1 MNVMMNFS
9 RRFRKAA
16 PIALVV
22 AALSL
27 IGPASALA
35 QDDPK
40 PGALTIANALAAQE
54 AVHQASAA
62 FGGGAAAQQPA
73 AADSGFLD
81 FFRKTELAGFADM
94 YFHYNFNTPTT
105 GASTPLRNFDSQ
117 HNQFSFA
124 LAELAFIKPATS
136 DDRVGFRLDLD
147 YGPVADA
154 VNAFEPGGD
163 AFRNIQQGYISY
175 MAPVGSG
182 LTVDI
187 GKFVTQHGAEVIE
200 AKDNWNYSRSLLFAL
215 AIPYYH
221 MGVRVAYAPNDKVI
235 VGGAIVNGWNNAT
248 DNNSGKTVGLQAVL
262 KPAASV
268 SIVQNYMGGPE
279 QTDNGDDWRHLADT
293 TITYTVNDVF
303 SVMGNY
309 DYGRDTGSDQTWQGV
324 GLYAKAQANPNFAL
338 IPRIEFL
345 EDKNGFMSGLSQK
358 LKEFTLTAEVKHS
371 QGLIMRIEYRR
382 DWSDEDFFIKGDGLR
397 ANQNTF
403 TAGFVYAF
411 STRQ

>member
-1 MNVMMNFS
+1 VDFMTMLF
-9 RRFRKAA
+9 RRCKTAA
-16 PIALVV
+16 HV
-22 AALSL
+22 ACAAGALSL
-27 IGPASALA
+27 VAPALALA
-35 QDDPK
+35 QGDPN
-40 PGALTIANALAAQE
+40 PGGLVLAHAFASE
-54 AVHQASAA
+54 ESSRPASAA
-62 FGGGAAAQQPA
+62 FAGSAATQQSA
-73 AADSGFLD
+73 AEDSGVLN
-81 FFRKTELAGFADM
+81 FFRKTELAGFADV
-94 YFHYNFNTPTT
+94 YFHYNFNDPTT
-105 GASTPLRNFDSQ
+105 GSFTPLRNFDSQ

-163 AFRNIQQGYISY
+163 VFRNIQQGYISY

-200 AKDNWNYSRSLLFAL
+200 SKDNWNYSRSLLFAL

-221 MGVRVAYAPNDKVI
+221 MGVRVAYSPNDKLI
-235 VGGAIVNGWNNAT
+235 VGGAVVNGWNNAT
-248 DNNSGKTVGLQAVL
+248 DNNSGKTFGLQAVL
-262 KPAASV
+262 KPTGSV

-279 QTDNGDDWRHLADT
+279 QNDNADDWRHLSDT
-293 TITYTVNDVF
+293 TITYTVNDML

-309 DYGRDTGSDQTWQGV
+309 DYGRDTGSTWQGV

-345 EDKNGFMSGLSQK
+345 EDKHGFMSGLSQK

-371 QGLIMRIEYRR
+371 QGLIMRVEYRR
-382 DWSDEDFFIKGDGLR
+382 DWSDEDFFIKDTGLR

-403 TAGFVYAF
+403 TVGMVYAF